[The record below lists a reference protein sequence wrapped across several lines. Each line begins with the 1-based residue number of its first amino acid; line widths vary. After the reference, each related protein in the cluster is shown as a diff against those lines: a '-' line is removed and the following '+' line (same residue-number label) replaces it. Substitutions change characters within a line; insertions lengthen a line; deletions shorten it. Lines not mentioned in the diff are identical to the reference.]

1 MFMKTASI
9 TEFRTRAKELLQ
21 QVEDDQDILI
31 LSRPKSKG
39 SFVVLTMS
47 HYEALEE
54 TAHLLSTKANTEH
67 LMQSIGQHKAGQV
80 IEKNLIKPKRSSK
93 KANSKK

>member
-1 MFMKTASI
+1 MKTASI
-9 TEFRTRAKELLQ
+9 TEFRSRAKELLK

-31 LSRPKSKG
+31 LSRPRSKE

-54 TAHLLSTKANTEH
+54 TAHLLSTSANTEH
-67 LMQSIGQHKAGQV
+67 LMQSIAQHKAGEA
-80 IEKNLIKPKRSSK
+80 IERNLIEPGKSPK
-93 KANSKK
+93 KAIAKK